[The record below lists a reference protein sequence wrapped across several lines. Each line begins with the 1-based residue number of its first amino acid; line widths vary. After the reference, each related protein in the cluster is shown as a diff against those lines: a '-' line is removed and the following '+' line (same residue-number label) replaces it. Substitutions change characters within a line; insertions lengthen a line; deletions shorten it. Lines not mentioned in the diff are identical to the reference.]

1 MSVSV
6 ALAVA
11 AVVVGIGGALA
22 TLVAWGR
29 QRRSVLREA
38 APISTQGRPTW
49 EAVPVPARRH
59 PTRGRRWAIL
69 VGAALGV
76 IVTVIA
82 IIVSVLPGGRQTP
95 SPAPGSSVAP
105 IAVLPDPGSSG
116 VEDGAFSPDDQVLAT
131 ADLNGSVYLWNVQTQ
146 RLVATLANPSSGG
159 VDAVEFSPYGTMLA
173 AGDRNGGTY
182 LWQVSAGNSPFV
194 LSKTFRCHG
203 TSGVNALAFLPTGAL
218 ATSSSG
224 TVCVWAPTTGKVIS
238 RFSTVSG
245 DVSSLAFSQDVRLL
259 AAGTT
264 DGAVALIDTATGEPT
279 GILSTPSGKAISSVA
294 VSADGKVLAVG
305 DLSGQTELWNLADR
319 RLLGTLADPA
329 SQGVSSVA
337 FSPNGTTL
345 ATSDVNGK
353 TYLWNLALRKVLAV
367 LVDPH
372 SEGVSAVTFGPDG
385 FLIATADLN
394 GRTYLWKYRSS

>member
-38 APISTQGRPTW
+38 APISTQGRPTR
-49 EAVPVPARRH
+49 EAAPVPARRH
-59 PTRGRRWAIL
+59 LSRDRRWAIL

-82 IIVSVLPGGRQTP
+82 IVISVFPGERQTP

-105 IAVLPDPGSSG
+105 IAVLSDPGSSG
-116 VEDGAFSPDDQVLAT
+116 VEDAEFSPDDPVLAT
-131 ADLNGSVYLWNVQTQ
+131 ADLNGSVYLWNVLTR
-146 RLVATLANPSSGG
+146 RLVAALTDPGSDG
-159 VDAVEFSPYGTMLA
+159 VDAVAFSPPGTMLA
-173 AGDRNGGTY
+173 VGDRNGGTY
-182 LWQVSAGNSPFV
+182 LWQVSAPSA
-194 LSKTFRCHG
+194 LSNTFRCDG
-203 TSGVNALAFLPTGAL
+203 ASGVNALAFLPDGAL
-218 ATSSSG
+218 ATSNSG
-224 TVCVWAPTTGKVIS
+224 TVCVWVPSTGEVIS

-245 DVSSLAFSQDVRLL
+245 EVSSLAFSRDVRLL

-264 DGAVALIDTATGEPT
+264 YGAVALIDTATGKPV
-279 GILSTPSGKAISSVA
+279 GILSTPGSKAVSSVA
-294 VSADGKVLAVG
+294 FSPDGKVLAVG
-305 DLSGQTELWNLADR
+305 NLTGQTELWNLADHR
-319 RLLGTLADPA
+319 FLGTLAAPA

-337 FSPNGTTL
+337 FSSDGTTL

-353 TYLWNLALRKVLAV
+353 TYLWNLALRKILAV
-367 LVDPH
+367 LVDPF
-372 SEGVSAVTFGPDG
+372 SEGVSAVAFSPDG
-385 FLIATADLN
+385 RLIATADLN
-394 GRTYLWKYRSS
+394 GRTYLWKYPSS